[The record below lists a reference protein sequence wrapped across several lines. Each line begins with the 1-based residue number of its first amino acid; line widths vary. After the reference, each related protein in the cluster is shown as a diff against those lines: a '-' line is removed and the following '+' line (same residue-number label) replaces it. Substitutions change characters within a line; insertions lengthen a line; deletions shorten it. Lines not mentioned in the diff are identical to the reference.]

1 MKSIACIALCSISL
15 LAAAYPR
22 SEGETATSADGFV
35 DRAGVNIHLH
45 YTDTSYGN
53 FAKVAS
59 SIKALGVR
67 HVRDGLIDTKWTEY
81 YDRLN
86 QLGHAGVKATLIT
99 SPKQS
104 DALLSDYPRRV
115 RDGFEAYEAPNEYDQ
130 SGDADWPGTLNSFLP
145 RLYKAVKENPATAK
159 FPVVGPSLTHA
170 DSYPKVAVDPRFFDF
185 ANLHNYWAGRNPGTP
200 GWGAD
205 GYGSF
210 RWTLR
215 LPARAWPGKPVMT
228 TETGYFNDPQKQD
241 SVPEEI
247 AGKYLT
253 RLLFE
258 QALHGIERTYIYELA
273 DLGGKHG
280 SGDGTFGLVHAD
292 FSPKPGF
299 TAVKNVLQ
307 LLSDPGP
314 SFRAA
319 KLEFALSGDLN
330 GVDHMLLEKRNGTF
344 YLAIWIEEPGYD
356 VNAKKVLPVAS
367 RNVELKTDGSLKVRL
382 HQLNESGEM
391 RSSDLGAGTTH
402 RVEAS
407 DQVAILEVSK

>member
-1 MKSIACIALCSISL
+1 MKLVACIALCSVSL
-15 LAAAYPR
+15 LAAAYPG
-22 SEGETATSADGFV
+22 SEGEAAMSADAFV

-59 SIKALGVR
+59 SIKALGLR
-67 HVRDGLIDTKWTEY
+67 HVRDGLVDTKWTEY

-86 QLGHAGVKATLIT
+86 ELGRAGVKATLIT

-115 RDGFEAYEAPNEYDQ
+115 RDAFEAYEAPNEYDL
-130 SGDADWPGTLNSFLP
+130 SGDSDWPGTLNSFLP
-145 RLYKAVKENPATAK
+145 RLYKAVKENPETAK
-159 FPVVGPSLTHA
+159 FPVVGPSLTRA
-170 DSYPKVAVDPRFFDF
+170 ESFPKVAVDPRFFDY
-185 ANLHNYWAGRNPGTP
+185 ANLHNYFGGRNPGTP

-210 RWTLR
+210 GWSLR
-215 LPARAWPGKPVMT
+215 LPARAWPGKPVVT
-228 TETGYFNDPQKQD
+228 TETGYFNDPKKPD

-247 AGKYLT
+247 AGKYLP

-258 QALHGIERTYIYELA
+258 QAIHGIQRTYIYELA
-273 DLGGKHG
+273 DLGGKHEG
-280 SGDGTFGLVHAD
+280 GDGTFGLVHAD

-299 TAVKNVLQ
+299 TAVKNTLQ

-314 SFRAA
+314 AFPAGTL
-319 KLEFALSGDLN
+319 KFALSGDLKN
-330 GVDHMLLEKRNGTF
+330 VDHVLLEKRNGTF

-356 VNAKKVLPVAS
+356 VNAKKGLPVAS
-367 RNVELKTDGSLKVRL
+367 RSVEFRTDGALKVRL
-382 HQLNESGEM
+382 HQLEETGEM
-391 RSSDLGAGTTH
+391 RSSDLGAGATH
-402 RVEAS
+402 RIEAS
-407 DQVAILEVSK
+407 DRVAILELSK

>member
-1 MKSIACIALCSISL
+1 MKRIALIALCGVSV
-15 LAAAYPR
+15 LAAAYPG
-22 SEGETATSADGFV
+22 SEGEIATSADTFV
-35 DRAGVNIHLH
+35 DRAGVNVHLH

-86 QLGHAGVKATLIT
+86 KLGRAGVKATLIT

-115 RDGFEAYEAPNEYDQ
+115 RDAFEAYEAPNEYDQ

-170 DSYPKVAVDPRFFDF
+170 ESFPKVVVDPRFFDY

-210 RWTLR
+210 GWNMR
-215 LPARAWPGKPVMT
+215 LPAKAWPGKPVMT
-228 TETGYFNDPQKQD
+228 TETGYFNDPKKQD

-247 AGKYLT
+247 AGKYLP

-258 QALHGIERTYIYELA
+258 QALHGIQRTYIYELA
-273 DLGGKHG
+273 DLGGKHD
-280 SGDGTFGLVHAD
+280 SGDATFGLVHAD

-299 TAVKNVLQ
+299 TALKNLLQ

-314 SFRAA
+314 NFQPGRLA
-319 KLEFALSGDLN
+319 FALSGDLKN
-330 GVDHMLLEKRNGTF
+330 VDHMLLEKRNGTF
-344 YLAIWIEEPGYD
+344 YLAMWIEEQGYD
-356 VNAKKVLPVAS
+356 VNAKKASPVATRS
-367 RNVELKTDGSLKVRL
+367 VEFKTDGAWKVQL
-382 HQLNESGEM
+382 HQLQEGGEM
-391 RSSDLGAGTTH
+391 RSSDLSGGATR
-402 RVEAS
+402 RVEVS
-407 DQVAILEVSK
+407 DRLGILEISR